1 MTPTTTLEAVNIM
14 LSTVGESPV
23 NSLSSGLVE
32 AEMALTILQSTS
44 KAVQAKGWTFNQELA
59 VRYAPN
65 SSKEI
70 ILPLNILRADA
81 TIGNKAENTDSQ
93 SLPWDLVQRG
103 QKMYD
108 RRNHTYL
115 INKTVELDV
124 VLQLPF
130 EELPEVAR
138 RFVIIR
144 AARVFQDRVVGS
156 ATLHGFQE
164 RDEQDA
170 YFDLVEHE
178 GDTGDYSIFD
188 NASVSNILA
197 RN

>member
-32 AEMALTILQSTS
+32 AEMSLMILKSTS
-44 KAVQAKGWTFNQELA
+44 KAVQAKGWTFNEELA
-59 VRYAPN
+59 VRYLPN
-65 SSKEI
+65 TSQEI
-70 ILPLNILRADA
+70 LLPQNILRADA
-81 TIGNKAENTDSQ
+81 TIGHKPENTDKNGK
-93 SLPWDLVQRG
+93 PWDLVQRG

-108 RRNHTYL
+108 RRNHTYK
-115 INKTVELDV
+115 IGKTVELDV
-124 VLQLPF
+124 VIELPF

-144 AARVFQDRVVGS
+144 AGRVFQDRVVGS
-156 ATLHGFQE
+156 SSLHGFQE
-164 RDEQDA
+164 RDEQEA
-170 YFDLVEHE
+170 YFDLQEHE

-188 NASVSNILA
+188 NYSVSRILE